1 MAREFSFEFTAHS
14 AADVSTLFALA
25 ADGGHYSQWAGLLI
39 PRSSWERQGDP
50 PPGGVGAIR
59 RLGLWPVVF
68 REETVAYEQDRLYAY
83 VIRSASPMRDYRA
96 ELTFAPNGD
105 GSDVAVRA
113 RFEERVP
120 GTGALVALVMK
131 GILRSLTAR
140 MVRAAARRS

>member
-1 MAREFSFEFTAHS
+1 MARRFSFEFTTHS
-14 AADVSTLFALA
+14 AADVGTLFALA

-59 RLGLWPVVF
+59 RLGLWPIVM
-68 REETVAYEQDRLYAY
+68 REETVAYEQDHRYAY
-83 VIRSASPMRDYRA
+83 VIRSAVPMRDYQA

-105 GSDVAVRA
+105 GSDLTVRA
-113 RFEERVP
+113 RFEERIP
-120 GTGALVALVMK
+120 GTGALVGRFME

-140 MVRAAARRS
+140 MVRAAAQRS